1 MDSHERLAFSLC
13 RSLAPS
19 TLADYIRHVGVLETY
34 MGAPLST
41 WIGLSDDR
49 LHALV
54 SALLAANVSGGT
66 INSYISALGTF
77 STWLNKPRPRTEL
90 IGYLIRGEK
99 ANAGPMP
106 KIRVHHFPVLAALAH
121 LATLASSDVTALP
134 WL

>member
-1 MDSHERLAFSLC
+1 MALLRSASSLPADSHERLAFSLC

-19 TLADYIRHVGVLETY
+19 TLADYIRYMSVLEEY
-34 MGAPLST
+34 MGGPLHT
-41 WIGLSDDR
+41 WIGLSDDN
-49 LHALV
+49 LHGLV
-54 SALLAANVSGGT
+54 SALLAANVAGGT

-106 KIRVHHFPVLAALAH
+106 KIRVHNFPITFVLSH
-121 LATLASSDVTALP
+121 LT
-134 WL
+134 